1 MKFLDQV
8 YFDNTLRSYLA
19 VAIAIFLALLL
30 KRIISKY
37 AAVLLLKVV
46 KKNPAKLDKTK
57 FISHIV
63 SPIERILFVLISFFA
78 IDQLNF
84 PGALM
89 FSIHS
94 VTSRDILQ
102 GIASAII
109 ILCFVS
115 LIIRFMN
122 FLVLFIKDK
131 ATDSKITPGQHQLLF
146 FFKDLIR
153 VIIIIIGIVFI
164 IKFSF
169 GVEISNLLTGL
180 SIIGAALALSARESL
195 ENLIA
200 SFIIFF
206 DKPFETGDLVKVNNI
221 TGTVERIGL
230 RSTRVRTAEKSMV
243 TVPNK
248 QMVDS
253 ILDNW
258 SERDLIRNEI
268 KTLLSPH
275 TSSAELEKIISG
287 TKEILDTKKETIQT
301 YSVYLQEIN
310 NDNAVIMVIYFTKF
324 PMDGDELNKLKQDIN
339 IDIKKLQEKHEIK
352 PPGPATVKLVTYKPN
367 PTYFVLMQLFAEA
380 PSRREGVANFS
391 FKQKEKCNIL
401 DF

>member
-8 YFDNTLRSYLA
+8 FFDNSLRSYLA
-19 VAIAIFLALLL
+19 VIIAILVALLL

-37 AAVLLLKVV
+37 AAALLFKLV
-46 KKNPAKLDKTK
+46 KKNATKLDQAK
-57 FISHIV
+57 FVSLIV

-78 IDQLNF
+78 IDRLNF
-84 PGALM
+84 PAPLM
-89 FSIHS
+89 FSFHGL
-94 VTSRDILQ
+94 TSRDILQ
-102 GIASAII
+102 GIASAIT

-115 LIIRFMN
+115 LIIRFMD
-122 FLVLFIKDK
+122 FLVILIKDK
-131 ATDSKITPGQHQLLF
+131 ATDGKTEPGQHQLLF

-153 VIIIIIGIVFI
+153 VIIIIIGIAFI
-164 IKFSF
+164 IKFSLRINI
-169 GVEISNLLTGL
+169 GNLLTGL

-206 DKPFETGDLVKVNNI
+206 DKPFETGDTVKVNNV

-258 SERDLIRNEI
+258 SMRDLIRNEI
-268 KTLLSPH
+268 KTFLSPH
-275 TSSAELEKIISG
+275 TSAEELEKVISG
-287 TKEILDTKKETIQT
+287 IEEILASKKDKVQNF
-301 YSVYLQEIN
+301 SVYLQEIN
-310 NDNAVIMVIYFTKF
+310 NDSAVIMVIYFTKF
-324 PMDGDELNKLKQDIN
+324 PTPADNLNKLKQEIN
-339 IDIKKLQEKHEIK
+339 VDIKRLQEKHEIK
-352 PPGPATVKLVTYKPN
+352 PLSPGSVKLV
-367 PTYFVLMQLFAEA
+367 
-380 PSRREGVANFS
+380 G
-391 FKQKEKCNIL
+391 
-401 DF
+401 

>member
-8 YFDNTLRSYLA
+8 YFDNSLRSYLA
-19 VAIAIFLALLL
+19 VVIAILVAILV

-37 AAVLLLKVV
+37 AAALLFKLV
-46 KKNPAKLDKTK
+46 KKNATKLDRVK
-57 FISHIV
+57 FASLIV

-78 IDQLNF
+78 IDRLNF
-84 PGALM
+84 PTILM
-89 FSIHS
+89 FSFHG

-102 GIASAII
+102 GIASAIT

-115 LIIRFMN
+115 LIIRFMD
-122 FLVLFIKDK
+122 FLVLLIKDR
-131 ATDSKITPGQHQLLF
+131 ATDGKTAPGQHQLLF

-153 VIIIIIGIVFI
+153 AIIIIIGIAFI
-164 IKFSF
+164 IKFSL
-169 GVEISNLLTGL
+169 GVNIGNLLTGL

-206 DKPFETGDLVKVNNI
+206 DKPFETGDLVKVNNV

-258 SERDLIRNEI
+258 SERDLIRSEI
-268 KTLLSPH
+268 RTLLSQH
-275 TSSAELEKIISG
+275 TSSQELEKAISG
-287 TKEILDTKKETIQT
+287 IKEILDSKKEVIQN

-310 NDNAVIMVIYFTKF
+310 NDSAVIMVIYFTKF
-324 PMDGDELNKLKQDIN
+324 PMSTDDLNRLKQEIN
-339 IDIKKLQEKHEIK
+339 IDVKKLQEKHEMK
-352 PPGPATVKLVTYKPN
+352 PSAPGTVKLV
-367 PTYFVLMQLFAEA
+367 
-380 PSRREGVANFS
+380 S
-391 FKQKEKCNIL
+391 
-401 DF
+401 